1 VRGLR
6 RGILILV
13 IGALV
18 AAVPVS
24 ALASDNILRGD
35 VRQAQSQFNQSLSQA
50 IRGGLDTTQA
60 DQLLWRYSQVAALKP
75 TSWWQAPVV
84 EHTQLDKLGQ
94 LQADLQRQYQQQISA
109 SREALQREMHRWN
122 AMMGEAEMAGVASA
136 GLDTDQARFI
146 NYSALATS
154 PAELTALS
162 SVISD
167 QYTILNG
174 RVAAYRTARAQVDAA
189 VQTDRTLLASAGQYP
204 QLKLAPFQ
212 AELAGA
218 TASLDGIHDAAGFG
232 PVVSRLQQVAVGVQ
246 GLLNARTAAYG
257 QLADTRS
264 TLGTA
269 QSIGAM
275 VGNAVWTINNLST
288 QLGAAGDLSTF
299 QSLTAQL
306 YQQKQNLASAIYTKQ
321 QQPIAFN
328 GGAGKVIVI
337 SLSRQALTAYQDG
350 TAVLTTLVATG
361 RPQLPTPPGTYHIFV
376 KYSPYQMISPWPT
389 SSPYWY
395 PNSWTNFAMEF
406 AGGGYFIHDAPWR
419 SWYGP
424 GSNTY
429 NGTHGCVNVPYSP
442 MAFLYRWAPIGT
454 TVIVQY

>member
-1 VRGLR
+1 MRGVR
-6 RGILILV
+6 RGILIFV

-18 AAVPVS
+18 AAIPVS

-35 VRQAQSQFNQSLSQA
+35 VRQAENQFNDSLSAA
-50 IRGGLDTTQA
+50 IRGGLDTTTA
-60 DQLLWRYSQVAALKP
+60 DQLLWRYSQVAASKP

-84 EHTQLDKLGQ
+84 EHAQLDKLGQ
-94 LQADLQRQYQQQISA
+94 LQADLQSEYQQQIA
-109 SREALQREMHRWN
+109 QSREGLQTELGRWTS
-122 AMMGEAEMAGVASA
+122 MMGEAQKAGVASA
-136 GLDTDQARFI
+136 GLDADQARFL
-146 NYSALATS
+146 NYAALATS

-162 SVISD
+162 KVVSD

-174 RVAAYRTARAQVDAA
+174 RLAAYRTARAQADAA
-189 VQTDRTLLASAGQYP
+189 VQSDRNLLNTAAQYSQLNLASFRSD
-204 QLKLAPFQ
+204 LA
-212 AELAGA
+212 AAS
-218 TASLDGIHDAAGFG
+218 ASLDGVHDAADFA
-232 PVVSRLQQVAVGVQ
+232 PIVARLQQVAVGVQ
-246 GLLNARTAAYG
+246 GLLNARSSAYG

-269 QSIGAM
+269 QSIGAS
-275 VGNAVWTINNLST
+275 VGNAVYTINNLAS
-288 QLGAAGDLSTF
+288 QLGSAADQGTF
-299 QSLTAQL
+299 QSITAQL
-306 YQQKQNLASAIYTKQ
+306 YQQKQNLASAIFIKQ
-321 QQPIAFN
+321 QQPVAFN
-328 GGAGKVIVI
+328 GGSGKVIVV

-350 TAVLTTLVATG
+350 TAVLTSLVATG
-361 RPQLPTPPGTYHIFV
+361 RPALPTPPGVYHIFAR
-376 KYSPYQMISPWPT
+376 YSPYQMISPWPK

-424 GSNTY
+424 GSNIY

-442 MAFLYRWAPIGT
+442 MAFLWNWSPIGT